1 MYDVSAQ
8 GVDERI
14 INYIIIIISSSGSS
28 IIIIIILIVPN
39 PLPAF

>member
-14 INYIIIIISSSGSS
+14 ISYISSSSS
-28 IIIIIILIVPN
+28 SSSSSSIIIIILIVPD